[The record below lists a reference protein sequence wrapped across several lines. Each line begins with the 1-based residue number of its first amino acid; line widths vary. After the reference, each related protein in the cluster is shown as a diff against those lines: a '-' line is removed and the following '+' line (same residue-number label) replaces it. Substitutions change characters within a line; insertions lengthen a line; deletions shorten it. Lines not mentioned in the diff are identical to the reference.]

1 MDERKDTPAEFD
13 IESVR
18 AALRKVIDP
27 EIGMN
32 IVDVGLI
39 YRIAL
44 EGQAVAVDMTM
55 TSPACPMGDM
65 IFEEVEAVLRACLPP
80 GFEPDVRLVWEPPWS
95 PALMSENARQHFG
108 WEE

>member
-1 MDERKDTPAEFD
+1 MEEKQGSGID
-13 IESVR
+13 IECVR
-18 AALRKVIDP
+18 NALREVIDP

-44 EGQAVAVDMTM
+44 EGQKVCVDLTM

-65 IFEEVEAVLRACLPP
+65 ILEDVDAVLGKCLPP
-80 GFEPDVRLVWEPPWS
+80 GYTTEIQLVWEPPWS
-95 PALMSENARQHFG
+95 PARMSEKARQHFG
-108 WEE
+108 WEG

>member
-1 MDERKDTPAEFD
+1 MGTNQTIPAAFDAER
-13 IESVR
+13 VR

-39 YRIAL
+39 YRIAI
-44 EGQAVAVDMTM
+44 EGNTVAVDLTM

-65 IFEEVEAVLRACLPP
+65 ILEDVAAVLMDCLPP
-80 GFEPDVRLVWEPPWS
+80 GFEPAVQLVWEPPWS
-95 PALMSENARQHFG
+95 PALMSEKARQHFG

>member
-1 MDERKDTPAEFD
+1 MDAMESAAEFD
-13 IESVR
+13 PEAVR
-18 AALRKVIDP
+18 EALRTVIDP

-39 YRIAL
+39 YRIAV
-44 EGQAVAVDMTM
+44 EGDTVVVDLTM

-65 IFEEVEAVLRACLPP
+65 ILEEVEAVLRRCLPP
-80 GFEPDVRLVWEPPWS
+80 GYTPALQLVWEPPWS
-95 PALMSENARQHFG
+95 PALMSEAARQHFG

>member
-1 MDERKDTPAEFD
+1 MDANQNTPAEFD
-13 IESVR
+13 AEQVR
-18 AALRKVIDP
+18 DALRKVIDP

-39 YRIAL
+39 YRIAI
-44 EGQAVAVDMTM
+44 EGNTLAVDLTM

-65 IFEEVEAVLRACLPP
+65 IFEDVEAVLRECLPP
-80 GFEPDVRLVWEPPWS
+80 GFVPAVQLVWEPPWS
-95 PALMSENARQHFG
+95 PALMSEKARQHFG